1 MPGMMIE
8 LIPFS
13 SNAQLSGCAMN
24 EFYTQIVLYLL
35 YRFAHGGA
43 MDLKYI
49 SGFCKATLFNNLY
62 ENIKVF
68 NHVGMHVITCFLGC
82 LKLAL

>member
-1 MPGMMIE
+1 MMIE

-24 EFYTQIVLYLL
+24 EFYTQIMLYLL

-43 MDLKYI
+43 MDLQYI
-49 SGFCKATLFNNLY
+49 SSFCEATLLDNLY
-62 ENIKVF
+62 ENI
-68 NHVGMHVITCFLGC
+68 
-82 LKLAL
+82 

>member
-1 MPGMMIE
+1 MLIE

-13 SNAQLSGCAMN
+13 SNTQLSGCAMD
-24 EFYTQIVLYLL
+24 EFYSQIMLYLL
-35 YRFAHGGA
+35 YRFAHGGG

-49 SGFCKATLFNNLY
+49 SRFCEATLLNNLY

-68 NHVGMHVITCFLGC
+68 NHVGMHVITDFVGS
-82 LKLAL
+82 LKMAL